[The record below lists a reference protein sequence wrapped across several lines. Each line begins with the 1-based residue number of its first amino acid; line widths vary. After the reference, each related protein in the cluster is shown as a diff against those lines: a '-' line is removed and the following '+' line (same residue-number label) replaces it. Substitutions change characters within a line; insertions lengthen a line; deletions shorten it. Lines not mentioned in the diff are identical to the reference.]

1 MNSPSQPNQ
10 AKNTH
15 KSNYNDLFD
24 NDNTALNEQPI
35 ESEINKQQNFNQNN
49 SEPEPSQQLSQ
60 PRKQGL
66 SLRFKA
72 TALAVALSTVPV
84 MVIGA
89 TAYYFANK
97 EVTQQVTQDKQTRTV
112 GMANLLS
119 RFMFERYGDIE
130 VISNLPLLRSSQIS
144 NLVPLQQKQALLDTY
159 IKAYGVYDS
168 IAVFDLNGNV
178 IVQSQGQPLA
188 NQKQQEYFQQVLK
201 TGQRVISKPEK
212 SQSSADLVIHFAA
225 PVKDAVTGRIIA
237 VAGTRMPVKYL
248 ENIIKDYGVGGD
260 EYHLVDENQKFFV
273 ALEKNQ
279 VGRSAKEDFTRFEE
293 AEKTHKV
300 ITWQAVDKIDN
311 AEQLVTFA
319 PSNQLEGLPDIHWDI
334 ILATDTKIAFAPQRQ
349 LQLILAIGTGLT
361 ALLVGAI
368 AAYLVNRAT
377 RPLLAAADAV
387 EKLGQ
392 GELDTRV
399 AVEGE
404 DELAVLG
411 TNINQMAS
419 QLQNL
424 VQNQTTQ
431 TEQANF
437 LSEIASARDGGSEDL
452 ETVFSQAV
460 KGARELL
467 KADRVVVYRFNP
479 DWSGYIAAESVL
491 TGLPRALNDKIEDP
505 CISEHLLEEYRRGR
519 VVPTS
524 NVMAAGFHP
533 DHLRLMERLQIKANL
548 VTPILKNDRLFGL
561 LIAHHCEQTHIW
573 QQEEINFLKQLAS
586 QLGIIL
592 NRLSFLEQKQ
602 AAVERASMVKD
613 ITIKLTQGLGVQEI
627 METAV
632 QELRQALNSDRVII
646 YSFND
651 QWKGRVVVESVGEGF
666 PKALGADI
674 DDPCFAKGYVER
686 YRQGRVQ
693 ATENIYDA
701 GLTDCHIA
709 QLQQFAVKANLVAPV
724 IRSGELLGLLIA
736 HQCDAPRKWQQEE
749 IAMFS
754 QVATQVGLALDRAS
768 LLEQQKGAREF
779 LQRRALELLME
790 VDPVSRG
797 DLTVRANVT
806 EDEIGTI
813 ADSYNA
819 TINSLRK
826 IVAQVQAAA
835 RQVASTTTS
844 SEQSVG
850 ELSQEALR
858 QTEAISAAL
867 ERIQQMSDSIHAVA
881 NSASQA
887 ETAVQQATQT
897 VAEGDT
903 AMNRTVDGMMAIRQT
918 VAETSKKVKRLGESS
933 QKISKVVNLISTFA
947 DQTNLLALN
956 ASIEAAHAG
965 EQGRGF
971 AVVADEV
978 RTLARQS
985 AEATAEI
992 ESLVKDIQTETN
1004 EVVAA
1009 MEAGTEQVVTGTVL
1023 VHETRQNLL
1032 KITEVSQQISGL
1044 VAAIASAAA
1053 VQSQT
1058 SQVVTATMT
1067 DVAAIADRTSNEATV
1082 VSAAFKELSMLA
1094 QELQTSASKFK
1105 VS

>member
-1 MNSPSQPNQ
+1 MNSPSQPNS
-10 AKNTH
+10 AKNIH
-15 KSNYNDLFD
+15 KGNYNEPFYDDTSFS
-24 NDNTALNEQPI
+24 EQPI
-35 ESEINKQQNFNQNN
+35 SETEERQNFKQDPSELEPNQQ
-49 SEPEPSQQLSQ
+49 PSQSGKKG
-60 PRKQGL
+60 R

-72 TALAVALSTVPV
+72 TAIAVALSTTPV
-84 MVIGA
+84 VVIGA
-89 TAYYFANK
+89 TDYFLTNQQLHKDVTESQLLRNEALSK
-97 EVTQQVTQDKQTRTV
+97 E
-112 GMANLLS
+112 LS
-119 RFMFERYGDIE
+119 NFMVERYGDIQ
-130 VISNLPLLRSSQIS
+130 VLANLPILANPKVVAITTPQE
-144 NLVPLQQKQALLDTY
+144 KQSLLDRY
-159 IKAYGVYDS
+159 INAYGVYSS
-168 IAVFDLNGNV
+168 IAMFDLNGDTV
-178 IVQSQGQPLA
+178 VQSKGKPIA
-188 NQKQQEYFQQVLK
+188 NHKDAEYFQQALK
-201 TGQRVISKPEK
+201 TGRPFISQPAVTKSTEK
-212 SQSSADLVIHFAA
+212 LSLRIAA
-225 PVKDAVTGRIIA
+225 PVKDSLTNQIIGVVRAQIPAEAVSKLLEKYGASEQEFLVIDANGKVLGSQDVTDLGKEAKSIFPKLQQMQATLASGATTDIHTTHKEEHILTYAPFPKVEGIPDLGWSTAIA
-237 VAGTRMPVKYL
+237 KESAQAFAAQRGL
-248 ENIIKDYGVGGD
+248 LLNFGVGTAIAAF
-260 EYHLVDENQKFFV
+260 LV
-273 ALEKNQ
+273 
-279 VGRSAKEDFTRFEE
+279 S
-293 AEKTHKV
+293 
-300 ITWQAVDKIDN
+300 
-311 AEQLVTFA
+311 
-319 PSNQLEGLPDIHWDI
+319 
-334 ILATDTKIAFAPQRQ
+334 
-349 LQLILAIGTGLT
+349 
-361 ALLVGAI
+361 AI

-377 RPLLAAADAV
+377 RPILDAADAV

-392 GELDTRV
+392 GELDTRI

-404 DELAVLG
+404 DELAILG

-419 QLQNL
+419 QLQQL
-424 VQNQTTQ
+424 LQNQTTQ
-431 TEQANF
+431 TQQANF

-460 KGARELL
+460 QGARELL
-467 KADRVVVYRFNP
+467 QADRVVVYRFNP
-479 DWSGYIAAESVL
+479 NGSGYIAAESVL
-491 TGLPRALNDKIEDP
+491 PGLPRALDNNVDDA
-505 CISEHLLEEYRRGR
+505 CISEQLLEEYRRGR

-533 DHLRLMERLQIKANL
+533 EHLRLMERLQIKANL
-548 VTPILKNDRLFGL
+548 VTPILKNDQLFGL
-561 LIAHHCEQTHIW
+561 LIAHHCEQTHTW

-627 METAV
+627 MATAV
-632 QELRQALNSDRVII
+632 QELRQALNSDRVVI

-651 QWKGRVVVESVGEGF
+651 QWKGRVIAESVGEGF

-754 QVATQVGLALDRAS
+754 QVATQIGLALDRAS
-768 LLEQQKGAREF
+768 LLEQQQNAREF

-797 DLTVRANVT
+797 DLTIRANVT

-826 IVAQVQAAA
+826 IVTQVQTTAK
-835 RQVASTTTS
+835 QVAHTTTS
-844 SEQSVG
+844 NERSVG

-858 QTEAISAAL
+858 QTEAVTAAL
-867 ERIQQMSDSIHAVA
+867 ERIQQMSDSILAVA

-887 ETAVQQATQT
+887 EAAVQQATQT

-933 QKISKVVNLISTFA
+933 QKISKVVNLIGTFA

-1032 KITEVSQQISGL
+1032 KITEVSQQISEL

-1053 VQSQT
+1053 LQSQT

-1082 VSAAFKELSMLA
+1082 VSAAFKELSTLA
-1094 QELQTSASKFK
+1094 QELQTSASQFK

>member
-1 MNSPSQPNQ
+1 MNSPSQPNS

-15 KSNYNDLFD
+15 KGNYNEPFHDD
-24 NDNTALNEQPI
+24 TAFEEQPM
-35 ESEINKQQNFNQNN
+35 SEIEGRQNFSQNHSDLEPNKQ
-49 SEPEPSQQLSQ
+49 
-60 PRKQGL
+60 PRQSHKKGR

-72 TALAVALSTVPV
+72 TAVAVALSTIPV

-89 TAYYFANK
+89 TAYFFTNQQLHKDVTESQVSRNDALSK
-97 EVTQQVTQDKQTRTV
+97 E
-112 GMANLLS
+112 LS
-119 RFMFERYGDIE
+119 SFMIERYGDIQ
-130 VISNLPLLRSSQIS
+130 VLANLPILANPKVVAITTPQE
-144 NLVPLQQKQALLDTY
+144 KQNLLDRY
-159 IKAYGVYDS
+159 INAYKVYNS
-168 IAVFDLNGNV
+168 IAMFDLNGDTV
-178 IVQSQGQPLA
+178 VQSKGKPIA
-188 NQKQQEYFQQVLK
+188 NHKDAEYFQQALK
-201 TGQRVISKPEK
+201 TGRPVISQPAIAKTAGTL
-212 SQSSADLVIHFAA
+212 SFNVAA
-225 PVKDAVTGRIIA
+225 PVRDSQTNQIIGVVRAKIPAEAVSKLLEKY
-237 VAGTRMPVKYL
+237 GTS
-248 ENIIKDYGVGGD
+248 EQ
-260 EYHLVDENQKFFV
+260 EFFV
-273 ALEKNQ
+273 IDANAKILGSQDAAELGKEAKLVFPKLQ
-279 VGRSAKEDFTRFEE
+279 QMQAAHVSAATTDIHATHQEE
-293 AEKTHKV
+293 HILTYAPLPKV
-300 ITWQAVDKIDN
+300 EEIPDLGWSTAIARESAQAFAAQQGI
-311 AEQLVTFA
+311 LLTFA
-319 PSNQLEGLPDIHWDI
+319 VGTAIV
-334 ILATDTKIAFAPQRQ
+334 AF
-349 LQLILAIGTGLT
+349 
-361 ALLVGAI
+361 LVSAI
-368 AAYLVNRAT
+368 AAYMVNRVT
-377 RPLLAAADAV
+377 RPILDAADAV

-392 GELDTRV
+392 GELDTRI

-404 DELAVLG
+404 DELAILG

-419 QLQNL
+419 QLQQL
-424 VQNQTTQ
+424 LQNQTTQ
-431 TEQANF
+431 TQQANF

-460 KGARELL
+460 QGARELL
-467 KADRVVVYRFNP
+467 QADRVVVYRFNP
-479 DWSGYIAAESVL
+479 NGSGYIAAESVL
-491 TGLPRALNDKIEDP
+491 PGLPRALDNNVDDA
-505 CISEHLLEEYRRGR
+505 CISEQLLEEYRRGR

-533 DHLRLMERLQIKANL
+533 EHLRLMERLQIKANL
-548 VTPILKNDRLFGL
+548 VTPILKNDQLFGL
-561 LIAHHCEQTHIW
+561 LIAHHCEQTHTW

-627 METAV
+627 MATAV
-632 QELRQALNSDRVII
+632 QELRQALNSDRVVI

-651 QWKGRVVVESVGEGF
+651 QWKGRVIAESVGEGF

-749 IAMFS
+749 IVMFS

-768 LLEQQKGAREF
+768 LLEQQQNAKEF

-797 DLTVRANVT
+797 DLTIRANVT

-826 IVAQVQAAA
+826 IVTQVQTTAK
-835 RQVASTTTS
+835 QVAHTTTS
-844 SEQSVG
+844 NERSVG

-858 QTEAISAAL
+858 QTEAVTAAL
-867 ERIQQMSDSIHAVA
+867 ERIQQMSDSILAVA
-881 NSASQA
+881 NSAFQA
-887 ETAVQQATQT
+887 EAAVQQATQT

-933 QKISKVVNLISTFA
+933 QKISKVVNLIGTFA

-1032 KITEVSQQISGL
+1032 KITEVSQQISEL

-1053 VQSQT
+1053 LQSQT

-1082 VSAAFKELSMLA
+1082 VSAAFKELSTLA
-1094 QELQTSASKFK
+1094 QELQTSASQFK

>member
-1 MNSPSQPNQ
+1 MKVSISSLISKLTTQIMNSPSQPNQ

-15 KSNYNDLFD
+15 KSNDENSLDS
-24 NDNTALNEQPI
+24 DNTAFNEQPR
-35 ESEINKQQNFNQNN
+35 SEIEERHNFNRPN
-49 SEPEPSQQLSQ
+49 SEPETNQRLSRQ
-60 PRKQGL
+60 RQQGL

-72 TALAVALSTVPV
+72 TALAVALSTIPV

-89 TAYYFANK
+89 TAYFVADR
-97 EVTQQVTQDKQTRTV
+97 Q
-112 GMANLLS
+112 
-119 RFMFERYGDIE
+119 
-130 VISNLPLLRSSQIS
+130 
-144 NLVPLQQKQALLDTY
+144 LVRQNSP
-159 IKAYGVYDS
+159 
-168 IAVFDLNGNV
+168 
-178 IVQSQGQPLA
+178 
-188 NQKQQEYFQQVLK
+188 
-201 TGQRVISKPEK
+201 
-212 SQSSADLVIHFAA
+212 
-225 PVKDAVTGRIIA
+225 
-237 VAGTRMPVKYL
+237 
-248 ENIIKDYGVGGD
+248 
-260 EYHLVDENQKFFV
+260 ENQQQSTQIANTV
-273 ALEKNQ
+273 Q
-279 VGRSAKEDFTRFEE
+279 
-293 AEKTHKV
+293 
-300 ITWQAVDKIDN
+300 
-311 AEQLVTFA
+311 
-319 PSNQLEGLPDIHWDI
+319 NQLTIF
-334 ILATDTKIAFAPQRQ
+334 ILGT
-349 LQLILAIGTGLT
+349 LAS
-361 ALLVGAI
+361 ALSVGAI
-368 AAYLVNRAT
+368 AAYLVSRAT
-377 RPLLAAADAV
+377 RSILVAADAV
-387 EKLGQ
+387 EKLGR

-399 AVEGE
+399 AVAGE

-411 TNINQMAS
+411 ANINQMAD
-419 QLQNL
+419 QLQDL
-424 VQNQTTQ
+424 VQNQAAQTQ
-431 TEQANF
+431 RANF
-437 LSEIASARDGGSEDL
+437 LSEIASTRSGSEEL

-460 KGARELL
+460 QGARELL

-479 DWSGYIAAESVL
+479 DGSGCVVAESVL
-491 TGLPRALNDKIEDP
+491 PGLPRALDNNVDDA
-505 CISEHLLEEYRRGR
+505 CISEQLLEEYRQGR

-524 NVMAAGFHP
+524 DVMAAGFHP
-533 DHLRLMERLQIKANL
+533 EHLGLMERLQIKANL

-573 QQEEINFLKQLAS
+573 QQGEIDFLKQLAS
-586 QLGIIL
+586 QIGIIL

-613 ITIKLTQGLGVQEI
+613 ITIKLTQGIAVQEI

-646 YSFND
+646 YSFD
-651 QWKGRVVVESVGEGF
+651 DRWKGRVIVESVGEGF

-674 DDPCFAKGYVER
+674 DDPCFAKGFVER

-693 ATENIYDA
+693 ATDNIYDA

-724 IRSGELLGLLIA
+724 LRSGELLGLLIA
-736 HQCDAPRKWQQEE
+736 HQCDAPRHWQQEE
-749 IAMFS
+749 MAMFS
-754 QVATQVGLALDRAS
+754 QVAAQVGLALDRAS
-768 LLEQQKGAREF
+768 LLEQQKNAKEF

-790 VDPVSRG
+790 VDPIGRG

-835 RQVASTTTS
+835 GQVASTTTS
-844 SEQSVG
+844 NEHSVS

-858 QTEAISAAL
+858 QTEAVTAAL
-867 ERIQQMSDSIHAVA
+867 SRIQQMSDSIRAVA
-881 NSASQA
+881 SSASQA
-887 ETAVQQATQT
+887 EAAVQQATQT
-897 VAEGDT
+897 VAEGDR

-1032 KITEVSQQISGL
+1032 KITEVSQQISEL

-1053 VQSQT
+1053 LQSQT

-1082 VSAAFKELSMLA
+1082 VSTAFKELSILA
-1094 QELQTSASKFK
+1094 QELQTTASKFK

>member
-1 MNSPSQPNQ
+1 M
-10 AKNTH
+10 
-15 KSNYNDLFD
+15 
-24 NDNTALNEQPI
+24 
-35 ESEINKQQNFNQNN
+35 
-49 SEPEPSQQLSQ
+49 
-60 PRKQGL
+60 
-66 SLRFKA
+66 
-72 TALAVALSTVPV
+72 
-84 MVIGA
+84 
-89 TAYYFANK
+89 
-97 EVTQQVTQDKQTRTV
+97 
-112 GMANLLS
+112 
-119 RFMFERYGDIE
+119 
-130 VISNLPLLRSSQIS
+130 
-144 NLVPLQQKQALLDTY
+144 
-159 IKAYGVYDS
+159 
-168 IAVFDLNGNV
+168 
-178 IVQSQGQPLA
+178 
-188 NQKQQEYFQQVLK
+188 
-201 TGQRVISKPEK
+201 
-212 SQSSADLVIHFAA
+212 
-225 PVKDAVTGRIIA
+225 
-237 VAGTRMPVKYL
+237 
-248 ENIIKDYGVGGD
+248 
-260 EYHLVDENQKFFV
+260 
-273 ALEKNQ
+273 
-279 VGRSAKEDFTRFEE
+279 
-293 AEKTHKV
+293 
-300 ITWQAVDKIDN
+300 
-311 AEQLVTFA
+311 
-319 PSNQLEGLPDIHWDI
+319 
-334 ILATDTKIAFAPQRQ
+334 
-349 LQLILAIGTGLT
+349 
-361 ALLVGAI
+361 
-368 AAYLVNRAT
+368 
-377 RPLLAAADAV
+377 
-387 EKLGQ
+387 
-392 GELDTRV
+392 
-399 AVEGE
+399 
-404 DELAVLG
+404 
-411 TNINQMAS
+411 
-419 QLQNL
+419 
-424 VQNQTTQ
+424 
-431 TEQANF
+431 
-437 LSEIASARDGGSEDL
+437 
-452 ETVFSQAV
+452 
-460 KGARELL
+460 
-467 KADRVVVYRFNP
+467 
-479 DWSGYIAAESVL
+479 
-491 TGLPRALNDKIEDP
+491 
-505 CISEHLLEEYRRGR
+505 
-519 VVPTS
+519 
-524 NVMAAGFHP
+524 
-533 DHLRLMERLQIKANL
+533 
-548 VTPILKNDRLFGL
+548 KNDQLFGL
-561 LIAHHCEQTHIW
+561 LIAHHCEQTHTW

-602 AAVERASMVKD
+602 AAAERASMVKD

-646 YSFND
+646 YSFNE
-651 QWKGRVVVESVGEGF
+651 QWKGRVIAESVGEGF

-674 DDPCFAKGYVER
+674 DDPCFTKGYVER

-768 LLEQQKGAREF
+768 LLEQQKNAREF

-797 DLTVRANVT
+797 DLTVRVNVT

-826 IVAQVQAAA
+826 IVTQVQTTAK
-835 RQVASTTTS
+835 QVAHTTTS
-844 SEQSVG
+844 NERSVG

-858 QTEAISAAL
+858 QTEAVTAAL
-867 ERIQQMSDSIHAVA
+867 ERIQQMSDSILAVA

-887 ETAVQQATQT
+887 EAAVQQATQT

-933 QKISKVVNLISTFA
+933 QKISKVVNLIGTFA

-1032 KITEVSQQISGL
+1032 KITEVSQQIGEL
-1044 VAAIASAAA
+1044 VAAIASAA
-1053 VQSQT
+1053 VLQSQT

-1082 VSAAFKELSMLA
+1082 VSAAFKELSTLA
-1094 QELQTSASKFK
+1094 QELQTSASQFK